1 VTSTTTTTSGRAGRP
16 GAETTEPRTYG
27 NWRKPST
34 PGLPGLGLLGTVAAL
49 GGVVLVVLVQM
60 LAGLLPA
67 LVVLAVVAAAV
78 LPLLYRNR
86 SGRNGWQAAAARVLW
101 LRGRRARQHLF
112 RSGLL
117 APAAHGGTTL
127 PGLLAPSV
135 LYEAVDAY
143 GAPFALLHVPATR
156 HYSVVLRCDPE
167 GSALVDPETSDTWVA
182 RWGRW
187 LAELPR
193 EPHLEAASATVE
205 TAPDPGS
212 RLAREVQQLLTDGA
226 PELARRMLTEVAD
239 TYALGSPQV
248 TGRVSL
254 TFTATRRVSEDSE
267 LFAGRTTTTAGSGA
281 QGAAGSG
288 GKSARRARVLTP
300 AEMAAQVGSRLPA
313 LLRELASTGAG
324 GVRALTAAELAQT
337 VRVAYDPAAGPVLD
351 GLHAHGQDPQV
362 DWAGAGPAGQVEG
375 WGSLRH
381 DTGTSV
387 TWQMTE
393 APRGAVQSQVL
404 RAILE
409 PSDELTR
416 KRVTLLYRPHDPA
429 SAARIADADVRT
441 ALGKATM
448 QGRDPGAGKQR
459 PHRRPADRHRGSRR
473 RRPDP
478 LQPAG
483 DRDGHRPGRAG
494 ARRGPD
500 RPGRWGQPAAAAPG
514 LRRAVRLLRR
524 RPRRRTGAAR
534 ARRRPRRPAPIPLEH
549 PELRWDAG
557 RSSPR

>member
-1 VTSTTTTTSGRAGRP
+1 VTSTTTTGPAGRP

-27 NWRKPST
+27 NWRKPTT
-34 PGLPGLGLLGTVAAL
+34 PGLPGLGLLGTVVAL

-67 LVVLAVVAAAV
+67 LVVLAVVAAGV

-101 LRGRRARQHLF
+101 LRGRRARQHLY
-112 RSGLL
+112 RSGLV
-117 APAAHGGTTL
+117 APAACGGTTL

-143 GAPFALLHVPATR
+143 GQPFALLHVPATR

-212 RLAREVQQLLTDGA
+212 RLAREVGQLLTDGA

-267 LFAGRTTTTAGSGA
+267 LFAGRTTGTTDG
-281 QGAAGSG
+281 G
-288 GKSARRARVLTP
+288 GKAARRSRVLTP

-324 GVRALTAAELAQT
+324 GVRALNAAELAQT

-381 DTGTSV
+381 DSGTSV

-404 RAILE
+404 RAVLE

-448 QGRDPGAGKQR
+448 RKGETRAHESSDLLAARQTAGEEAAGAGLTR
-459 PHRRPADRHRGSRR
+459 FALLVTVTVTD
-473 RRPDP
+473 
-478 LQPAG
+478 
-483 DRDGHRPGRAG
+483 
-494 ARRGPD
+494 
-500 RPGRWGQPAAAAPG
+500 PAALAHATDLIDQAG
-514 LRRAVRLLRR
+514 GASRLRLRRVYAGQSASFAAALGVGLVLPAHVAVPAVLRQY
-524 RPRRRTGAAR
+524 
-534 ARRRPRRPAPIPLEH
+534 L
-549 PELRWDAG
+549 
-557 RSSPR
+557 

>member
-1 VTSTTTTTSGRAGRP
+1 VTSTTTTGPASRP
-16 GAETTEPRTYG
+16 GAQTTEPRTYG

-67 LVVLAVVAAAV
+67 LVVLLAVAAGV

-86 SGRNGWQAAAARVLW
+86 SGRNGWQAAAARLLW
-101 LRGRRARQHLF
+101 LRGRRARQHLY
-112 RSGLL
+112 RCGLV
-117 APAAHGGTTL
+117 APAGCGTTTL

-212 RLAREVQQLLTDGA
+212 RLAREVQQLLTEGA

-254 TFTATRRVSEDSE
+254 TFTATRRVTEDSE
-267 LFAGRTTTTAGSGA
+267 LFADRTTGTTGG
-281 QGAAGSG
+281 G
-288 GKSARRARVLTP
+288 GKAARRSRVLTP

-351 GLHAHGQDPQV
+351 ALHAHGQDPQV
-362 DWAGAGPAGQVEG
+362 DWAGAGPAGQLEG

-448 QGRDPGAGKQR
+448 RKGETRAHESSDLLAARQTATEEAAGAGLTR
-459 PHRRPADRHRGSRR
+459 FALLVTATVTD
-473 RRPDP
+473 
-478 LQPAG
+478 
-483 DRDGHRPGRAG
+483 
-494 ARRGPD
+494 
-500 RPGRWGQPAAAAPG
+500 PAALAHATDLIDQAG
-514 LRRAVRLLRR
+514 GASRLRLRRVYAGQSASFAAALGVGLVLPAHVAVPAVLRQY
-524 RPRRRTGAAR
+524 
-534 ARRRPRRPAPIPLEH
+534 L
-549 PELRWDAG
+549 
-557 RSSPR
+557 

>member
-1 VTSTTTTTSGRAGRP
+1 MTSTITTTTGPAGRP

-67 LVVLAVVAAAV
+67 LVVLLAVAAAV

-101 LRGRRARQHLF
+101 LRGRRARQHLY
-112 RSGLL
+112 RSGLV
-117 APAAHGGTTL
+117 APAACGGTTL

-212 RLAREVQQLLTDGA
+212 RLAREVQQLLTDSA
-226 PELARRMLTEVAD
+226 PELARGMLTEVAD

-254 TFTATRRVSEDSE
+254 TFTATRRVTEDSE
-267 LFAGRTTTTAGSGA
+267 LFAGRTTGTTGG
-281 QGAAGSG
+281 G
-288 GKSARRARVLTP
+288 GKAARRSRVLTP

-351 GLHAHGQDPQV
+351 ALHAHGQDPQV

-409 PSDELTR
+409 PCDELTR

-448 QGRDPGAGKQR
+448 RKGETRAHESQDLTAARQTATEEAAGAGLTR
-459 PHRRPADRHRGSRR
+459 FALLVTATVTD
-473 RRPDP
+473 
-478 LQPAG
+478 
-483 DRDGHRPGRAG
+483 
-494 ARRGPD
+494 
-500 RPGRWGQPAAAAPG
+500 PAALAHATDLIDQAG
-514 LRRAVRLLRR
+514 GASRLRLRRVYAGQSASFAAALGVGLVLPAHVAVPAVLRQY
-524 RPRRRTGAAR
+524 
-534 ARRRPRRPAPIPLEH
+534 L
-549 PELRWDAG
+549 
-557 RSSPR
+557 

>member
-1 VTSTTTTTSGRAGRP
+1 VTSTTTPTSGPAGRP

-117 APAAHGGTTL
+117 APAACGGATL

-267 LFAGRTTTTAGSGA
+267 LFAGRTTNTAGSGA

-313 LLRELASTGAG
+313 LLRELATTGAG

-362 DWAGAGPAGQVEG
+362 DWAGAGPAGQLEG

-409 PSDELTR
+409 PCGELTR

-448 QGRDPGAGKQR
+448 RKGETRAQESSDLTAARQTAGEEAAGAGLTR
-459 PHRRPADRHRGSRR
+459 FSLLVTATVTD
-473 RRPDP
+473 
-478 LQPAG
+478 PAG
-483 DRDGHRPGRAG
+483 LAHAADLIDQAG
-494 ARRGPD
+494 GASRLRLRRVYA
-500 RPGRWGQPAAAAPG
+500 GQSASFAAALGVG
-514 LRRAVRLLRR
+514 LVLPAHVAVPAVLRQY
-524 RPRRRTGAAR
+524 
-534 ARRRPRRPAPIPLEH
+534 L
-549 PELRWDAG
+549 
-557 RSSPR
+557 